1 MSTLTGSNLCPL
13 SLLSSITIYP
23 TSNLVDTSIGRQG
36 EEIVFR
42 FLQWKYP
49 NEHIEWMNMK
59 QESGLPYDIRL
70 RKNDQ
75 IELIEVK
82 TTTNHDQHT
91 FQISIG
97 EINCLLQNPENYHI
111 YRVYYSEDLDSIKIT
126 ILSQVNYHLE
136 HKQLA
141 LCMTIM
147 QRTDE
152 H

>member
-1 MSTLTGSNLCPL
+1 
-13 SLLSSITIYP
+13 
-23 TSNLVDTSIGRQG
+23 
-36 EEIVFR
+36 
-42 FLQWKYP
+42 
-49 NEHIEWMNMK
+49 MNMK

-75 IELIEVK
+75 IQLIEVK

-136 HKQLA
+136 QKQLA